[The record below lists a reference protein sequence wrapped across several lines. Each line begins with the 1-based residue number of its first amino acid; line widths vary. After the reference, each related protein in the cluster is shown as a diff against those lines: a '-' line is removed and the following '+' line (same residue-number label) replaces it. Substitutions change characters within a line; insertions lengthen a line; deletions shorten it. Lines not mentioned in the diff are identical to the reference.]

1 MSRRNRRRKRQL
13 QIQLSVLTT
22 LLLIAAGIFIL
33 RALDPRWYI
42 PLATTTVTL
51 TLFGLWFTR
60 RRRQHVSN
68 EKLLLKQALDLT
80 PTEFEQRI
88 VLLLR
93 DLGWDW
99 IEHQGGSGDGGVD
112 VRATQRGK
120 KWVVQCKRYK
130 NTVPAYMVRA
140 LEGVRHHEKA
150 DHALLVTTGGF
161 GPQSEEWV
169 QEKPIDL
176 WDGEDLAHW
185 MRVAADRRNQRS
197 RRARIR
203 LQFIIVCAVAIN
215 SVLFINAYMSI
226 F

>member
-1 MSRRNRRRKRQL
+1 MSRRKRRRQRQRR
-13 QIQLSVLTT
+13 IQLSVLTI
-22 LLLIAAGIFIL
+22 LLLVAVGIYIL
-33 RALDPRWYI
+33 WALDPRWYI
-42 PLATTTVTL
+42 PLVTTTL
-51 TLFGLWFTR
+51 TLIIFGLWFTR
-60 RRRQHVSN
+60 RGRQHATN
-68 EKLLLKQALDLT
+68 EKLLLKKALNLS
-80 PTEFEQRI
+80 PTEFEQRT

-112 VRATQRGK
+112 VRATRQGK

-150 DHALLVTTGGF
+150 DHALLVTTGNF

-169 QEKPIDL
+169 QGKPIDL

-185 MRVAADRRNQRS
+185 IRVADERRSQRS
-197 RRARIR
+197 NRTRMR
-203 LQFIIVCAVAIN
+203 LQIIIASAVLVN
-215 SVLFINAYMSI
+215 SALFINAYMGAL
-226 F
+226 